1 MGCKEAFA
9 GAGLSTWGLTVGRTG
24 ELVSA
29 RVMSPDTLIFSSPDI
44 VVALMQFAERLRV
57 ADV

>member
-24 ELVSA
+24 ELSA
-29 RVMSPDTLIFSSPDI
+29 RVMSPDTLIFSSPDM
-44 VVALMQFAERLRV
+44 VVALMQFAESLRV
-57 ADV
+57 AGV